1 MTTCMKYCLLGLI
14 WDLVVRLFLG
24 VWWHNHPLPSTDP
37 ASRLPEGKQVL
48 IHQGVCTNN
57 SGTVSHPQL
66 FWKLANPSW
75 NSGSLMPARDPHSK
89 QAFVRIA
96 DSCLFCECLCT
107 ERFYNRWSC
116 WERDI
121 DGETFQNPGKSDV
134 KKRSCFLK
142 WDLRLDKKEKDSRW
156 NCRAPRFDPGP
167 NLLSTCRR
175 WRGRRI
181 GMCFRKSGEAKAP
194 QRRKCSLVYKILQTG
209 RNYRYGDCKN
219 AARTYFNNV

>member
-1 MTTCMKYCLLGLI
+1 METTCKAPKVFWHLQRIHLIFPTQIVTTCVKYCLLGLI

-37 ASRLPEGKQVL
+37 AFRLPEGKQVF

-75 NSGSLMPARDPHSK
+75 NSGLMPAKDPHSK

-107 ERFYNRWSC
+107 ERFSHPSTTQARPCLAS
-116 WERDI
+116 EIRRDH
-121 DGETFQNPGKSDV
+121 
-134 KKRSCFLK
+134 
-142 WDLRLDKKEKDSRW
+142 W
-156 NCRAPRFDPGP
+156 A
-167 NLLSTCRR
+167 
-175 WRGRRI
+175 
-181 GMCFRKSGEAKAP
+181 
-194 QRRKCSLVYKILQTG
+194 IL
-209 RNYRYGDCKN
+209 
-219 AARTYFNNV
+219 